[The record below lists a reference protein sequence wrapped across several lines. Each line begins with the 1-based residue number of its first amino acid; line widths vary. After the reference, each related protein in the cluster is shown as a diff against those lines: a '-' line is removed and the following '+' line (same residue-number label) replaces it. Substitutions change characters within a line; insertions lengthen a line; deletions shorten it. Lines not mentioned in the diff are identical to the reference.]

1 MKTTKQLLAKFISGL
16 AAIILGGLIY
26 SMVAPSLMP
35 NSVAIEQGMQPS
47 LMDPKIIWACV
58 VLTPVLFC
66 IQPKIDGY
74 AVHFYSISIFLYQFY
89 FLQILNPM
97 VLEH

>member
-16 AAIILGGLIY
+16 AAIILGVLIY
-26 SMVAPSLMP
+26 SMIAPSLMP

-66 IQPKIDGY
+66 IQPKYRRLKLTGWLLLLLLMS
-74 AVHFYSISIFLYQFY
+74 VLFIS
-89 FLQILNPM
+89 M
-97 VLEH
+97 